1 VQHRINEIQQELQI
15 LTENMTTL
23 NPNAIDYNKQKQ
35 SILIKTERMKK
46 EFRENLMKLQ
56 TKQSL
61 NSYAIPSDDVNKK

>member
-1 VQHRINEIQQELQI
+1 MQHRINEIQQELQI

>member
-1 VQHRINEIQQELQI
+1 
-15 LTENMTTL
+15 MTTL